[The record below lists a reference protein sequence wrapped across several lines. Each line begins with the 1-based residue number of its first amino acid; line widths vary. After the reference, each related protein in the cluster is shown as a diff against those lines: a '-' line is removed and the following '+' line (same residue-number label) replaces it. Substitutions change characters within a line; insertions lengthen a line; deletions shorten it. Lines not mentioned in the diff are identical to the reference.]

1 MAEIRP
7 FRAWRYNGTLSQNID
22 ALTSPLFDVISEK
35 QREKLYRNPHNS
47 IHISVPRGPDPA
59 TTAAETLQKW
69 KKEGVILQDP
79 IPGIYVYYQY
89 FSFPGSKKMRCRKG
103 FICYIKAYDWKEG
116 VLLRHENTIPNA
128 VNDRTALLEQ
138 TQLNVSP
145 THGLYTDASHE
156 LEGYMDESMRN
167 PIYET
172 EDYQGVRDVISVI
185 QDAKVIEKFKNLI
198 ASKQIILA
206 DGHHRYESSM
216 EYRKACM
223 ENNPHHTG
231 DEAYNFHMIYLTNTE
246 SDDLVILPTHR
257 LISHLEKFDRNEILA
272 SLEKKFQIKEVDNPY
287 DIHEIIMG
295 KPWTF
300 GLVFKDSAYAIRLKP
315 DVFSELPWPFPEV
328 VKQLDLT
335 VMHYFIIEKIL
346 GIPGPQQR
354 RSEAI
359 SFERNFSE
367 CLNKV
372 HHGEAQL
379 AIITQEIS
387 MEEVKNVCFSGHT
400 MPQKSTYF
408 YPKVVCG
415 FIFGSIK
422 ANEHSV
428 NDCNSPK

>member
-1 MAEIRP
+1 MILLFQDMAEIKP
-7 FRAWRYNGTLSQNID
+7 FCAWQYNHSLSSKID
-22 ALTSPLFDVISEK
+22 DLVSPLFDVISEK
-35 QREKLYRNPHNS
+35 QREKLYQNPHNS
-47 IHISVPRGPDPA
+47 IHISVPKGADSA
-59 TTAAETLQKW
+59 ISAAETLQKW
-69 KKEGVILQDP
+69 KDDGIIMQDP
-79 IPGIYVYYQY
+79 VPGIYVYYQH

-103 FICYIKAYDWKEG
+103 FVCYIKAYDWEENI
-116 VLLRHENTIPNA
+116 LLRHENTIPNA
-128 VNDRTALLEQ
+128 VNNRTELLEK
-138 TQLNVSP
+138 TELNVSP
-145 THGLYTDASHE
+145 THGLYTDEHHQ
-156 LEGYMDESMRN
+156 LEAYMDESMRN
-167 PIYET
+167 PIFET
-172 EDYQGVRDVISVI
+172 EDYQGVRDVLSVI
-185 QDAKVIEKFKNLI
+185 QDAEIIEKFKNLI

-216 EYRKACM
+216 EYRKACI

-231 DEAYNFHMIYLTNTE
+231 EEAYNYHMIYLTNTE

-257 LISHLEKFDRNEILA
+257 LISHWENFDKNRMLTTIEGHFN
-272 SLEKKFQIKEVDNPY
+272 IKEVDNPY

-300 GLVFKDSAYAIRLKP
+300 GLVFKDNTYAIRLKP
-315 DVFSELPWPFPEV
+315 EAFPKLHWPFPDV

-335 VMHYFIIEKIL
+335 VMHYFIIEKAL

-354 RSEAI
+354 RSESI
-359 SFERNFSE
+359 GFERNFSE

-408 YPKVVCG
+408 YPKVICG
-415 FIFGSIK
+415 LVFGSIK
-422 ANEHSV
+422 ANEQHI
-428 NDCNSPK
+428 